1 MPVPEP
7 LSVWIGTDEHGG
19 IPRPARVDLKPPPS
33 WRLEAVV
40 ATERP
45 RSPAVSSDGRSAVF
59 VQDRDTSD
67 LWLLELE
74 GGSPRRLTTGRDP
87 QPYWEDTQPV
97 FSPDGTTVAYAD
109 DGWICVVPT
118 KGGPPRRLVE
128 AGSPV
133 WIDNDRLLV
142 SVERDRCDRLA
153 VISVA
158 EAWPQRLAREHHDL
172 DQHGD
177 EQGAVVSPD
186 GSAVAYVFVP
196 HSDYSRYEIRFVGVT
211 DGTVRALTG
220 SPGIRDYALDWSP
233 DGSTLAIASELTGWF
248 ELHLAAADG
257 SGVRRLTEASADFL
271 EARWHRDGTRLVA
284 TRGRAGRFDLVT
296 VAAADGT
303 VTELAE
309 GGIWGSPAWTHDGR
323 ILASFDGPTTPP
335 ELRLVAEGEK
345 PASIHAPAP
354 LSVTRAPHVV
364 AEELTY
370 TTFDGRE
377 LQAFLYR
384 PAAASA
390 DRPVAAVVYPHG
402 GPADCYGGEW
412 DGHAQYF
419 VDKGY
424 AWLAI
429 NYRGSTGHGSDFERA
444 NHGVWGIDDTKD
456 CLAAADYLQTVDW
469 IDGNRL
475 GIFGSSYGSYM
486 ALLSVTD
493 DPEHRFRCAVCKYGD
508 CDALTTWAQADRA
521 GVQMQMRIM
530 GHPSEHRQDYLAAS
544 PVLRLDAVQ
553 APILVAHGH
562 TDRRVPFEQSTELVA
577 ELTRLGKTYEYVTY
591 PTEGHGFLRTGPQ
604 LDFYRRLEGFLDW
617 YLM

>member
-1 MPVPEP
+1 MPEP
-7 LSVWIGTDEHGG
+7 LPVWIAKDEHGG

-45 RSPAVSSDGRSAVF
+45 RSPTVSPDGLSVLF
-59 VQDRDTSD
+59 IQDRDTSD
-67 LWLLELE
+67 LWLLDIDA
-74 GGSPRRLTTGRDP
+74 GVPRRLTTGRDP

-97 FSPDGTTVAYAD
+97 FSPDGTQVAYAD

-118 KGGPPRRLVE
+118 AGGPPRKVVE
-128 AGSPV
+128 AGSPA
-133 WIDNDRLLV
+133 WIGNDRLVV

-153 VISVA
+153 VVSVA
-158 EAWPQRLAREHHDL
+158 DAWPQRLARVHGDL
-172 DQHGD
+172 DAHGD
-177 EQGAVVSPD
+177 EQGAIVSPD
-186 GSAVAYVFVP
+186 GTAVAYFFVP
-196 HSDYSRYEIRFVGVT
+196 HNDYSRYEVRVVDVSG
-211 DGTVRALTG
+211 GTVRALTG
-220 SPGIRDYALDWSP
+220 APGIRDYVLDWSP
-233 DGSTLAIASELTGWF
+233 DGTTLAIASELSGWF
-248 ELHLAAADG
+248 EIHLVGADG
-257 SGVRRLTEASADFL
+257 SGARQLTTASADFL
-271 EARWHRDGTRLVA
+271 EARWHPDGSRLVA

-296 VAAADGT
+296 VDATDGT
-303 VTELAE
+303 VTELAR
-309 GGIWGSPAWTHDGR
+309 GGVWGAPAWAAGGR
-323 ILASFDGPTTPP
+323 ILASYESPTEPP
-335 ELRLVAEGEK
+335 DLRLASEGE
-345 PASIHAPAP
+345 PPIAIHAPAP
-354 LSVTRAPHVV
+354 LSIIRAPHVI

-377 LQAFLYR
+377 IQAFLYR
-384 PAAASA
+384 PSTASA
-390 DRPVAAVVYPHG
+390 ERPVPAVVYPHG

-424 AWLAI
+424 AWFAV

-444 NHGVWGIDDTKD
+444 NHGVWGVDDTKD
-456 CLAAADYLQTVDW
+456 CLAAADYLRTVEW
-469 IDGNRL
+469 VDGDRL

-486 ALLSVTD
+486 ALLAVTD
-493 DPEHRFRCAVCKYGD
+493 DPDYRFRCAICKYGD

-530 GHPSEHRQDYLAAS
+530 GHPSERREDYVAAS
-544 PVLRLDAVQ
+544 PVLRLDAVK

-577 ELTRLGKTYEYVTY
+577 ELVRLGKTYEYVTY
-591 PTEGHGFLRTGPQ
+591 PTEGHGFLRVGPQ